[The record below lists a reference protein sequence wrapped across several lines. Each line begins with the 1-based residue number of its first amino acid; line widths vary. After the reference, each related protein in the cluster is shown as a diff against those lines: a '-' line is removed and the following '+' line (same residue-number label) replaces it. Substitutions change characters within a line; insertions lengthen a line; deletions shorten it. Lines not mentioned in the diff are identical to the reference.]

1 MFGLSPIEFAVI
13 IVVAILIFGP
23 RLPQVAAEAAGWIVK
38 LKRSL
43 NEIRRDSG
51 IDREIAEVRREVE
64 NAVPRD
70 LRSFDPRR
78 AAQEG
83 AQRVTRE
90 VAGPVLAE
98 AESLREEWALDR
110 REPAPP
116 RDANPDDAPTP
127 ITPAEPGPPPAPP
140 SESDPQHHP

>member
-38 LKRSL
+38 LKRAL
-43 NEIRRDSG
+43 NDMRRDSG

-70 LRSFDPRR
+70 LRAFDPRR

-83 AQRVTRE
+83 AQRVSRE

-98 AESLREEWALDR
+98 AESLREEWAHDR
-110 REPAPP
+110 REHAPP
-116 RDANPDDAPTP
+116 NEATPVAEPTP
-127 ITPAEPGPPPAPP
+127 LTPAEPGPPPAPP
-140 SESDPQHHP
+140 SESDPHHHP